1 MKTSDL
7 MDYMFILNLIFF
19 GFTVLDM
26 IIVQQLTAINF
37 ALFCIFLFN
46 IFATIMVDEVFV
58 KNKVFNE
65 DNKNV

>member
-46 IFATIMVDEVFV
+46 IFATI
-58 KNKVFNE
+58 
-65 DNKNV
+65 